1 MNMFSILLNQMLMM
15 AALIFFGF
23 ILVRAKIID
32 SSGAKQISTILAMF
46 VMPASMIASFHAEF
60 NIERLKLFGWAV
72 VAALITIISRI
83 FINYF
88 VFKKENR
95 TEKYAATFANSG
107 FFGIPIVIAL
117 FGVEGVFFMTPYI
130 MCNNILQWTY
140 GRALIS
146 GDKKAMTP
154 QKAFTNPGMIGALIG
169 LTLYITQFPLPK
181 FAWNAVDS
189 LASLNTSLAMIII
202 GSYLANSNLT
212 AIFKNKASYLTVF
225 MRLVFT
231 PIIAILII
239 YLLPINNF
247 EVEIVLTIASVA
259 PSAVNTAILG
269 RLFGG
274 DYEYGAR
281 IVVLSSIFSIF
292 TIPFMMQFAEFIYT
306 L

>member
-1 MNMFSILLNQMLMM
+1 MFAILFNQMMTMSL
-15 AALIFFGF
+15 LIAFGF
-23 ILVRAKIID
+23 VLVRTKVIN
-32 SSGAKQISTILAMF
+32 SEGARQISTILAMF
-46 VMPASMIASFHAEF
+46 VMPASMIASFNAIF
-60 NIERLKLFGWAV
+60 DLARLKLFGWAV
-72 VAALITIISRI
+72 VAALATIIGRI
-83 FINYF
+83 FINQF
-88 VFKKENR
+88 IFKKDQR
-95 TEKYAATFANSG
+95 IEKYAATFANSG

-117 FGVEGVFFMTPYI
+117 FGHEGVFFLTPYI

-154 QKAFTNPGMIGALIG
+154 KKAFTNPGMIGAVIG
-169 LTLYITQFPLPK
+169 LTIYISQLPLPQ
-181 FAWNAVDS
+181 FMWTAVS
-189 LASLNTSLAMIII
+189 NVASLQTALAMMII
-202 GSYLANSNLT
+202 GSYLANSDLMT
-212 AIFKNKASYLTVF
+212 IFKNKSAYLTVF
-225 MRLVFT
+225 MRLIFT
-231 PIIAILII
+231 PLVAILMI

-259 PSAVNTAILG
+259 PAAVNTAILG

-281 IVVLSSIFSIF
+281 IVVLTSIFSIF